1 MERRKRVFWRDE
13 NIILKTPKIGDI
25 YKSDNNEY
33 GFLYIIILGKKS
45 SYNMITNK
53 SLQDYS
59 YAIYDKNMKKVEDL
73 IFFTTEIKQILKG
86 FILVKSPQERAKI
99 LLSI

>member
-1 MERRKRVFWRDE
+1 
-13 NIILKTPKIGDI
+13 
-25 YKSDNNEY
+25 
-33 GFLYIIILGKKS
+33 
-45 SYNMITNK
+45 MITNK